1 MRGGELVSSRHRP
14 RLPLPHRI
22 IPAPHTAALR
32 RTRPHAIRRPVPV
45 AAVFLVVLVL
55 FAGAF
60 VLYGRLLSRR
70 YALDPHAT
78 TPARAQED
86 GVDFVPTPKLYLLSQ
101 HFSAISAAGPI
112 VGPIA
117 AALYFGWVP
126 AILWIVIGC
135 IFIGAMHDFA
145 ALVGSVRHHARSIAE
160 IVREH
165 MSARAG
171 VLFLAF
177 VYLALIYIIVAFT
190 DVTARAFVD
199 DLELPSGAV
208 VKGGG
213 VATASLLYLALG
225 VGLGVA
231 LKLRMPLWL
240 ATVIFVP
247 AVGVV
252 IWLGQHAPLIM
263 PSFGSITPVLAWDYL
278 ILVYCAVASVIPVW
292 ALLQPRGYLGGY
304 FLYGM
309 ILASFIGIL
318 LGGMDIQ
325 YPAFLGFES
334 AKAGPLFPMLFVTI
348 ACGACSGFHGIVC
361 SGTTSKQLDNE
372 ADAHTVGYGG
382 MLLEGVVAVIAL
394 ITVMVLAPGSK
405 EAAEGPNLIFARGIG
420 NFLGVLGI
428 DPTFAVS
435 FGLLAFATFVYDTLD
450 VATRLGRHIV
460 QELTG
465 LTGRVHGVV
474 ATVVTLALPA
484 LFMSA
489 KLTDA
494 AGNPIPAWRVFWGV
508 FGTSN
513 QLLAALTLL
522 GLTVWLARTGRKTA
536 AWLAG
541 VPMIFMLAMT
551 TWSLVIMLTRWFDA
565 GRWSDPVGWVAI
577 LLSVLAGLL
586 VVEAVRSL
594 VRKDTGGGAAEVVA

>member
-1 MRGGELVSSRHRP
+1 M
-14 RLPLPHRI
+14 
-22 IPAPHTAALR
+22 
-32 RTRPHAIRRPVPV
+32 PV
-45 AAVFLVVLVL
+45 ALVFAVVLVL
-55 FAGAF
+55 FTAAYFG
-60 VLYGRLLSRR
+60 YGRLLARR
-70 YALDPHAT
+70 YSLDDHNI
-78 TPARAQED
+78 TPARTQED

-126 AILWIVIGC
+126 AILWIVFGC
-135 IFIGAMHDFA
+135 IFVGAMHDFA

-165 MSARAG
+165 MSKRAG
-171 VLFLAF
+171 VLFLLF

-199 DLELPSGAV
+199 DLELGDGTVVRGA
-208 VKGGG
+208 G
-213 VATASLLYLALG
+213 VATASVLYLVLG

-231 LKLRMPLWL
+231 LRFGMPLWL
-240 ATVIFVP
+240 ATLIFVP
-247 AVGVV
+247 LVGVV
-252 IWLGQHAPLIM
+252 IWFGQELPLTL
-263 PSFGSITPVLAWDYL
+263 PVFESVSPVLAWDYL
-278 ILVYCAVASVIPVW
+278 ILGYCAVASVIPVW
-292 ALLQPRGYLGGY
+292 MLLQPRGYLGGY

-309 ILASFIGIL
+309 IAASFVGIL
-318 LGGMDIQ
+318 LGGMEVS

-361 SGTTSKQLDNE
+361 SGTTSKQLDKE
-372 ADAHTVGYGG
+372 SDAHVVGYGG

-394 ITVMVLAPGSK
+394 ITVMVLLPGSK
-405 EAAEGPNLIFARGIG
+405 EVAEGPNLIFARGIG
-420 NFLGVLGI
+420 NFLGVLGVH
-428 DPTFAVS
+428 PRFAVA

-465 LTGRVHGVV
+465 LRGRLQGVL
-474 ATVVTLALPA
+474 ATLVTLALPA

-489 KLTDA
+489 KMTDA
-494 AGNPIPAWRVFWGV
+494 TGAPIPAWRVFWGV

-522 GLTVWLARTGRKTA
+522 GLTVWLAQTGRRTA
-536 AWLAG
+536 AWMAG
-541 VPMIFMLAMT
+541 IPMLFMLVMT
-551 TWSLVIMLTRWFDA
+551 AWSLVIMLSRWFSA
-565 GRWSDPVGWVAI
+565 GRWSDPVGWVGI
-577 LLSVLAGLL
+577 LLAVLASLL
-586 VVEAVRSL
+586 VVEAVLSL
-594 VRKDTGGGAAEVVA
+594 TRKKSGGEPVAA

>member
-1 MRGGELVSSRHRP
+1 M
-14 RLPLPHRI
+14 
-22 IPAPHTAALR
+22 
-32 RTRPHAIRRPVPV
+32 PV
-45 AAVFLVVLVL
+45 ALVFAVVLVL
-55 FAGAF
+55 FVGAF
-60 VLYGRLLSRR
+60 FLYGKLLARR
-70 YALDPHAT
+70 YALDDHAV
-78 TPARAQED
+78 TPARTMED
-86 GVDFVPTPKLYLLSQ
+86 GVDYVPTPKLYLLSQ

-126 AILWIVIGC
+126 AILWIVVGC

-145 ALVGSVRHHARSIAE
+145 ALVGSVRHHARSVAE

-165 MSARAG
+165 MSKRAG
-171 VLFLAF
+171 VLFQLF

-199 DLELPSGAV
+199 DLELGDGTL

-213 VATASLLYLALG
+213 VATASLLYLVLG

-231 LKLRMPLWL
+231 LRFKMPLWL

-252 IWLGQHAPLIM
+252 IWFGQLAPLVLPAM
-263 PSFGSITPVLAWDYL
+263 GSVSPVLAWDYL
-278 ILVYCAVASVIPVW
+278 ILVYCAIASVIPVW

-309 ILASFIGIL
+309 IIASFIGIL
-318 LGGMDIQ
+318 LGGMEIQ
-325 YPAFLGFES
+325 YPAFLGLEH

-361 SGTTSKQLDNE
+361 SGTTSKQLDKE
-372 ADAHTVGYGG
+372 GDAHVVGYGG

-394 ITVMVLAPGSK
+394 ITVMVLVPGSK
-405 EAAEGPNLIFARGIG
+405 AAGEGPNLIFARGIG
-420 NFLGVLGI
+420 NFLGVLGVE
-428 DPTFAVS
+428 PRFAVS

-465 LTGRVHGVV
+465 LKGRFQGML
-474 ATVVTLALPA
+474 ATLVTLALPA

-489 KLTDA
+489 KMTDA
-494 AGNPIPAWRVFWGV
+494 QGAPIPAWRVFWGV

-522 GLTVWLARTGRKTA
+522 GLTVWLARTGRRTA

-541 VPMIFMLAMT
+541 VPMLFMLAMT
-551 TWSLVIMLTRWFDA
+551 TWSLVIMLSRWFTA

-577 LLSVLAGLL
+577 LLSILAGLL
-586 VVEAVRSL
+586 VIEAVASL
-594 VRKDTGGGAAEVVA
+594 TRKHGGTGTDVPQPVV

>member
-1 MRGGELVSSRHRP
+1 MPVALVFVVV
-14 RLPLPHRI
+14 LALF
-22 IPAPHTAALR
+22 TAA
-32 RTRPHAIRRPVPV
+32 
-45 AAVFLVVLVL
+45 F
-55 FAGAF
+55 FA
-60 VLYGRLLSRR
+60 YGKLLAKR
-70 YALDPHAT
+70 YSLDPHAE
-78 TPARAQED
+78 TPARAHED

-117 AALYFGWVP
+117 AAIYFGWVP
-126 AILWIVIGC
+126 AILWIVLGC

-165 MSARAG
+165 MSKRAG

-213 VATASLLYLALG
+213 VATASLLYLVLG
-225 VGLGVA
+225 VLLGVA
-231 LKLRMPLWL
+231 LRMKMPLWL

-247 AVGVV
+247 AVGFV
-252 IWLGQHAPLIM
+252 IWLGQHYPIELPAIGGL
-263 PSFGSITPVLAWDYL
+263 TPVLTWDYL
-278 ILVYCAVASVIPVW
+278 ILVYCAIASVIPVW

-309 ILASFIGIL
+309 IIASFIGIL
-318 LGGMDIQ
+318 LGGMNVQ
-325 YPAFLGFES
+325 YPAFLGYEH
-334 AKAGPLFPMLFVTI
+334 AKVGPMFPILFVTI

-361 SGTTSKQLDNE
+361 SGTTSKQLDRE
-372 ADAHTVGYGG
+372 TDAHVVGYGG

-465 LTGRVHGVV
+465 LRGKGQAMA
-474 ATVVTLALPA
+474 ATLVTLALPA
-484 LFMSA
+484 LFMSS

-522 GLTVWLARTGRKTA
+522 GLTVWLVRTGRRTA
-536 AWLAG
+536 AWMAG
-541 VPMIFMLAMT
+541 VPMVFMLCMT
-551 TWSLVIMLTRWFDA
+551 MWSLFIMLSRWFA
-565 GRWSDPVGWVAI
+565 AARWSDPVGWVG
-577 LLSVLAGLL
+577 LVLAGLAALL
-586 VVEAVRSL
+586 VVEATTSL
-594 VRKDTGGGAAEVVA
+594 VRAPAPEISPNT